1 MIKSTC
7 VATLVLIM
15 TLVASETMASS
26 PCLLSKSFV
35 PKAGK
40 TKDVE
45 KLLSTIKI
53 KSDTT
58 VDVKKLTVNES
69 STAESNIICEHKG
82 VEVCA
87 ISPETLDL
95 VESKTI
101 SIFFDG
107 KKLKDLTCT
116 SKRPSEENLENFRNY
131 IVANCPLVDKE
142 RADRLGPQFYEKV
155 FNTCIPGSRVEIV
168 RNGCYAPC
176 GNLNWAPTSGTEQAE
191 EAQPAKVERS
201 ISSKAVR

>member
-7 VATLVLIM
+7 LIASILLLTLSTSVNW
-15 TLVASETMASS
+15 ASS
-26 PCLLSKSFV
+26 CVISKSFE

-40 TKDVE
+40 KQEVE
-45 KLLSTIKI
+45 KLIKAI
-53 KSDTT
+53 KTKSEITA
-58 VDVKKLTVNES
+58 DVKNLTVRES
-69 STAESNIICEHKG
+69 GTADSNIICESKG

-87 ISPETLDL
+87 ISPETFD
-95 VESKTI
+95 VIESKTV

-107 KKLKDLTCT
+107 KKLKDLVCT
-116 SKRPSEENLENFRNY
+116 SKKPSEENLENFRNY

-142 RADRLGPQFYEKV
+142 RAERLGPQFYEKV

-168 RNGCYAPC
+168 HNGCYAPC
-176 GNLNWAPTSGTEQAE
+176 GNLNWTAPAGTEQADE
-191 EAQPAKVERS
+191 PTEPKAERS